1 VTCCW
6 PAGTTIATS
15 LVHDEVT
22 LIGFNFT
29 FDFAELVLDA
39 ADAGTTT
46 AAAISELTASASPTV
61 VIRLTTTFLR

>member
-1 VTCCW
+1 
-6 PAGTTIATS
+6 
-15 LVHDEVT
+15 

>member
-1 VTCCW
+1 
-6 PAGTTIATS
+6 
-15 LVHDEVT
+15 

-39 ADAGTTT
+39 ADAGTT